1 MAFFFLEISLS
12 FERVFTE
19 RWYRQ
24 EHNSEFQVKTKLLKI
39 QVYRDSRELK
49 LLGLF

>member
-1 MAFFFLEISLS
+1 MEFLKEISLS
-12 FERVFTE
+12 CGRVFIK

-24 EHNSEFQVKTKLLKI
+24 EHNSEFQLKTKLLKI
-39 QVYRDSRELK
+39 QVYRDSSELK